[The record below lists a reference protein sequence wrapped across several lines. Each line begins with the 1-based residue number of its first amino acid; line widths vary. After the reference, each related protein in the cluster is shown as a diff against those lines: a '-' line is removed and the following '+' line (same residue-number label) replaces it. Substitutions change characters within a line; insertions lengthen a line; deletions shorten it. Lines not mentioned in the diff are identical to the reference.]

1 MPFTINQIKNKLKPV
16 RPNMFF
22 VEIAQPAFLG
32 ILTRFEGENGT
43 GNTFKKFIGG
53 STLLSDLPW
62 YTNVGDSEQQRLK
75 FRCEATE
82 FPGRTLATTDDVS
95 AGPAVTFAYD
105 TIYNDISLTFIADE
119 GMQDRGFFDL
129 WMEWAVKNSG
139 ETNDGIYARGG
150 QVSFYDDIVS
160 EVRINQLNDKGD
172 TIIGRCTLRNAFPIQ
187 LTSMPLSWEE
197 QNTYQ
202 RFAVTFNYR
211 YHHVD
216 YTNVSYTS

>member
-22 VEIAQPAFLG
+22 VEVGVPSVFFTSNYQLAF
-32 ILTRFEGENGT
+32 
-43 GNTFKKFIGG
+43 GG
-53 STLLSDLPW
+53 STISSDGNW
-62 YTNVGDSEQQRLK
+62 YSSVADFRNTSLK
-75 FRCEATE
+75 FKCEATE

-119 GMQDRGFFDL
+119 RFNERGFFDL
-129 WMEWAVKNSG
+129 WMEYAVRNTSDAPI
-139 ETNDGIYARGG
+139 NYPRGG
-150 QVSFYDDIVS
+150 AVSFYDDVVS

-172 TIIGRCTLRNAFPIQ
+172 TIIARCTLQNAFPIQ

-216 YTNVSYTS
+216 YTDVSYSS